1 MTIETESRA
10 ALREFIALL
19 QEIDEHWCSEERNL
33 HSEEDVAGSH
43 RALMHILEA
52 GLVGY
57 FEQDAGNPD
66 FRRIVTPSRKLT
78 GDNPDA
84 IYFDAPVSADH
95 TYLIQ
100 GSLNGAAYFS
110 LTVEEGAGDGHMAT
124 NTGGVINDEQLDI
137 DSNGH
142 FTVYLGGE
150 PREKN
155 WLPLGPGASRVTT
168 RHYFEHE
175 SPAAKDP
182 ALEPRMRIECLS
194 RSTTESPTIDAGVA
208 AGIRRVANAVRSRTL
223 DMPLMT
229 SVEPPPFLN
238 LTPNAFPAP
247 VPPGDHGLAAFDA
260 HYSMAP
266 FFINHDEALVI
277 TGRWPECRFGN
288 VCLWNRFQ
296 QTLDY
301 SEHSVSLNRSQTVL
315 EDDGSFRMIIAH
327 EDPGLPNWLDT
338 EGNLFGLVFW
348 RFFLVE
354 GEAETPR
361 ASVVKLADLR
371 SGANG

>member
-33 HSEEDVAGSH
+33 HSVEDVAGSH

-57 FEQDAGNPD
+57 FEQNAGNPD

-95 TYLIQ
+95 TYLVQ

-155 WLPLGPGASRVTT
+155 WLPLGRRGGRHTPGSQRGTQPHPGHAVDDQRRAAAIPQPDTQRVPGAGAPRGSRPGCL
-168 RHYFEHE
+168 RCPLFHG
-175 SPAAKDP
+175 
-182 ALEPRMRIECLS
+182 ALFHQS
-194 RSTTESPTIDAGVA
+194 R
-208 AGIRRVANAVRSRTL
+208 
-223 DMPLMT
+223 
-229 SVEPPPFLN
+229 
-238 LTPNAFPAP
+238 
-247 VPPGDHGLAAFDA
+247 
-260 HYSMAP
+260 
-266 FFINHDEALVI
+266 
-277 TGRWPECRFGN
+277 
-288 VCLWNRFQ
+288 
-296 QTLDY
+296 
-301 SEHSVSLNRSQTVL
+301 
-315 EDDGSFRMIIAH
+315 
-327 EDPGLPNWLDT
+327 
-338 EGNLFGLVFW
+338 
-348 RFFLVE
+348 
-354 GEAETPR
+354 
-361 ASVVKLADLR
+361 
-371 SGANG
+371 